1 MTPIRA
7 QGHYDPIA
15 QTEEEEE
22 ENRRRS
28 ILILIIL
35 MIKFTLSKK
44 EEDSMSTFNLMYLW
58 RDKAET
64 SDSAQV
70 LIQIN
75 YKINVK
81 DVILDLTGFIAS
93 KA

>member
-1 MTPIRA
+1 
-7 QGHYDPIA
+7 
-15 QTEEEEE
+15 
-22 ENRRRS
+22 
-28 ILILIIL
+28 
-35 MIKFTLSKK
+35 
-44 EEDSMSTFNLMYLW
+44 MSTFNLMYLW

-75 YKINVK
+75 YKINIK